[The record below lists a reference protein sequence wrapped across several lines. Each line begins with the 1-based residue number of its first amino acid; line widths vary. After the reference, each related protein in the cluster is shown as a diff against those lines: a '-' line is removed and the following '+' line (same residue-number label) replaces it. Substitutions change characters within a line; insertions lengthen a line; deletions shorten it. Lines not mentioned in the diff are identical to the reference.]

1 MPSPRKGSLAM
12 GIRIGEAISIGDIT
26 IRFKEMRGKI
36 QVKVLIEAPLELPIT
51 RILDEQTERN
61 TVQRKSR

>member
-1 MPSPRKGSLAM
+1 M

>member
-36 QVKVLIEAPLELPIT
+36 QVKVLIEAPLDLPIT